1 MSKTSAK
8 PIKRKT
14 TKGANR
20 RRQGYELT
28 RQRDMMPVA
37 LGAAAAALVVHI
49 VAYLLAPSIFNYTL
63 KSTDEYADKVKD
75 ETKRVYF
82 KVKKETLDLPEPEIE
97 EEKPKDKEL
106 VEQELEPQDV
116 DLLDTELTEL
126 EMRPGDTQLVVKA
139 DIAQKNDY
147 LKPLEAPAPA
157 PSEMSMELPEV
168 AAIPQQEL
176 MENPDPVPL
185 NANDTIV
192 NLAPQNSDI
201 ESEGNT
207 LDEND
212 LKEAARDGMENMPED
227 TRTLS
232 ELLGQNNLGSQS
244 GVARLGADL
253 LFDFNECSLKSSAL
267 VSLQQLAALIQ
278 INLNTHFIIE
288 GHSDSIGTKAKNAF
302 ISIQRAA
309 AVRQWLS
316 DAGVPT
322 ERVYIRAC
330 AANSPIVNTKGTAD
344 EQKLNRRVEIHM
356 RSENEEIPEGC
367 LGNDYSIALDKNVTQ
382 LLNSGKRVPQTYK
395 SVSRLKEAE
404 GLKDDDTAEIV
415 SPPPAG

>member
-1 MSKTSAK
+1 MSKTSVK
-8 PIKRKT
+8 PVKRKT

-37 LGAAAAALVVHI
+37 LGAAFAALVVHI
-49 VAYLLAPSIFNYTL
+49 VAYLVAPSIFNYTL

-97 EEKPKDKEL
+97 EIEPEKKEQA
-106 VEQELEPQDV
+106 VQDLEPLDV

-139 DIAQKNDY
+139 DIAQNNDY
-147 LKPLEAPAPA
+147 LKPLEAPAPT
-157 PSEMSMELPEV
+157 PSDMNMALPEV
-168 AAIPQQEL
+168 TAIPHQDL

-192 NLAPQNSDI
+192 NIAPQNSEV

-212 LKEAARDGMENMPED
+212 LREAARSGMENMPED
-227 TRTLS
+227 TRTLG

-253 LFDFNECSLKSSAL
+253 LFDFNECKLKSSAL

-330 AANSPIVNTKGTAD
+330 ASNSPIVSIKGSAD
-344 EQKLNRRVEIHM
+344 EQKFNRRVEIHM

-367 LGNDYSIALDKNVTQ
+367 LGNDYKISLDKNVTQ
-382 LLNSGKRVPQTYK
+382 LLNSRIRVPDTYK
-395 SVSRLKEAE
+395 SVSRLKDPD
-404 GLKDDDTAEIV
+404 GLKNDDTAEIV
-415 SPPPAG
+415 SQPKS

>member
-1 MSKTSAK
+1 MAK
-8 PIKRKT
+8 NSTQPKRKI

-20 RRQGYELT
+20 KRQGYELT

-37 LGAAAAALVVHI
+37 IGAATAALVVHI
-49 VAYLLAPSIFNYTL
+49 VAYILAPSIFNYTL
-63 KSTDEYADKVKD
+63 KSTDELADQVKD

-82 KVKKETLDLPEPEIE
+82 KVKEEAPELIEPEDEEPLPKE
-97 EEKPKDKEL
+97 EEIAREDT
-106 VEQELEPQDV
+106 EPLDV

-126 EMRPGDTQLVVKA
+126 EMRPGDTQLLVKA
-139 DIAQKNDY
+139 DLSQNAGF
-147 LKPLEAPAPA
+147 LKPLETPAPNLA
-157 PSEMSMELPEV
+157 DMKMDMAAVE
-168 AAIPQQEL
+168 AIPQHEL
-176 MENPDPVPL
+176 IENPDPVPL

-192 NLAPQNSDI
+192 NIAPQNSDI
-201 ESEGNT
+201 ESSGTT

-212 LKEAARDGMENMPED
+212 LKEAARQGMENMPED
-227 TRTLS
+227 TRSLA
-232 ELLGQNNLGSQS
+232 ELLGQHHLSSQS

-288 GHSDSIGTKAKNAF
+288 GHSDSIGRKTYNAF
-302 ISIQRAA
+302 LSLQRAA

-322 ERVYIRAC
+322 DRVYIRAC
-330 AANSPIVNTKGTAD
+330 AANSPIVSTKGNAD
-344 EQKLNRRVEIHM
+344 AQQLNRRVEIHM
-356 RSENEEIPEGC
+356 RSEHEEIPEGC
-367 LGNDYSIALDKNVTQ
+367 LDNAFNIPLDKKVTQ
-382 LLNSGKRVPQTYK
+382 LHRLGIRTPDTYK
-395 SVSRLKEAE
+395 SVSRLQEPD

-415 SPPPAG
+415 EVPKS

>member
-1 MSKTSAK
+1 MAK
-8 PIKRKT
+8 ASSTQKRRT
-14 TKGANR
+14 TKGTNR

-37 LGAAAAALVVHI
+37 MGAALAALVVHI
-49 VAYLLAPSIFNYTL
+49 VAYILAPEIFNYTL
-63 KSTDEYADKVKD
+63 KPTDQYTDTVKD

-82 KVKKETLDLPEPEIE
+82 KVKKETPEPPDTEIE
-97 EEKPKDKEL
+97 EEKPKEKEPAA
-106 VEQELEPQDV
+106 EDLEPMDV

-147 LKPLEAPAPA
+147 LKPLEAPAPS
-157 PSEMSMELPEV
+157 PSEMSMELPAVE
-168 AAIPQQEL
+168 AIPHQVL

-192 NLAPQNSDI
+192 NIAPQNSDI
-201 ESEGNT
+201 ESEGTT
-207 LDEND
+207 LDENE
-212 LKEAARDGMENMPED
+212 LKEAARAGMENMPED

-232 ELLGQNNLGSQS
+232 ELLGQHNLGSQS

-253 LFDFNECSLKSSAL
+253 LFDFNECKLRSSAL

-278 INLNTHFIIE
+278 INLSTHFIIE
-288 GHSDSIGTKAKNAF
+288 GHSDSIGRNTYNAF
-302 ISIQRAA
+302 LSLQRAA
-309 AVRQWLS
+309 AVRQWLK

-322 ERVYIRAC
+322 DRVYIRAC
-330 AANSPIVNTKGTAD
+330 AAKSPIVSTKGDA
-344 EQKLNRRVEIHM
+344 EAQKLNRRVEIHM

-367 LGNDYSIALDKNVTQ
+367 LGNDFSIPLDKKVTQ
-382 LLNSGKRVPQTYK
+382 LHQAGIRTPDTYK
-395 SVSRLKEAE
+395 SVSRLQEADAF
-404 GLKDDDTAEIV
+404 KDDDMAEV
-415 SPPPAG
+415 VELPQQ